1 MKKPLRNLLRW
12 GAGLALALQ
21 LTACGGDEAA
31 PTGKYENGTLVI
43 NEGNFSDSDGEVSF
57 VNPGGQVTNR
67 IFQAENP
74 RPLAAIVQSAR
85 RIGDRIYLVA
95 NRADKVEVVN
105 AADFKTVATV
115 ENANQNLVNP
125 QDIAAVDN
133 KAYVS
138 CWGPFSPTFTRDAPF
153 LAILDLAT
161 HRITGRVALPAFPQG
176 VLAAN
181 GNVYVALA
189 GSNQVAVVNPANDQ
203 IISNITVAANPQRLY
218 LDANRR
224 LWAVCSSGALVRI
237 NPGTN
242 QVEATISTAPVR
254 PNGKAAFNSAGNR
267 LYYYSVEFSADF
279 RTSTGRVY
287 ALDIT
292 AAAAPTAP
300 LVTQGNLYGIG
311 VDPATDQLLLADNN
325 GFQGNGTVVRYRPD
339 GTRVDA
345 LAVGRGPNGFLF
357 Q

>member
-12 GAGLALALQ
+12 SAGLALALQ
-21 LTACGGDEAA
+21 LTACGGDDATPA
-31 PTGKYENGTLVI
+31 GKYENGTLVI
-43 NEGNFSDSDGEVSF
+43 NEGNFSDADGEVSY
-57 VNPGGQVTNR
+57 VDAGGQVTNR
-67 IFQAENP
+67 IFQAENT

-85 RIGDRIYLVA
+85 RIGDRIYLVG

-115 ENANQNLVNP
+115 ESTGQNLVNP
-125 QDIAAVDN
+125 QDVAAVDN

-138 CWGPFSPTFTRDAPF
+138 CWGPFSPTFSRDNPY
-153 LAILDLAT
+153 LAIMDLAT
-161 HRITGRVALPAFPQG
+161 NRITGRVALPAFPQG
-176 VLAAN
+176 MLAVN
-181 GNVYVALA
+181 GSVYVALA
-189 GSNQVAVVNPANDQ
+189 GSNQVAVINPANDQ
-203 IISNITVAANPQRLY
+203 IVSSIPVAANPQRLY

-224 LWAVCSSGALVRI
+224 LWAVCSSGALVRL
-237 NPGTN
+237 NPSLN

-254 PNGKAAFNSAGNR
+254 PNGKAAFNAAGNR
-267 LYYYSVEFSADF
+267 LYYYSVEFAADF
-279 RTSTGRVY
+279 RSSTGRVY
-287 ALDIT
+287 GLDIT
-292 AAAAPTAP
+292 ATAAPTAP
-300 LVTQGNLYGIG
+300 LITQSNLYGIG

-325 GFQGNGTVVRYRPD
+325 GFQGNGAVVRYRPD